1 MKKQTNA
8 GELHLKKITIQNLE
22 HLAKTELE
30 KVKGG
35 TGNPQVRC
43 TIIPVICY

>member
-22 HLAKTELE
+22 HLTNTELE
-30 KVKGG
+30 KAKGG
-35 TGNPQVRC
+35 TGNPQERAS
-43 TIIPVICY
+43 IIPVICL